1 VDTRSV
7 PEEYIEQAKASGR
20 GDPMRCRL
28 MRRAIPLLLP
38 VISSACHQ
46 PREMAP
52 QMPLAGID
60 GKYTFT
66 INTQRV
72 RMEGTF
78 LVAYAQVHLLT
89 PRRCLPIEG
98 LRSSPEMRAAWF
110 ECSGANQKRPE
121 PSLRLRFSEIDPLNQ
136 SRWYARMRVQDT
148 VTRCTKFNTSGDC
161 TEILRARGMKTVDL
175 NGSIT
180 VLRGFPAALDT
191 SRTTDPN
198 GTRPLRVRCDTS
210 ATGASCTKSRTGVQ
224 P

>member
-1 VDTRSV
+1 
-7 PEEYIEQAKASGR
+7 
-20 GDPMRCRL
+20 
-28 MRRAIPLLLP
+28 MRRVFPLLLALIP
-38 VISSACHQ
+38 ACHQ

-52 QMPLAGID
+52 QIPLAGID

-78 LVAYAQVHLLT
+78 LVAYSEVHLLT
-89 PRRCLPIEG
+89 PRNCVPIEG
-98 LRSSPEMRAAWF
+98 PKSSAEMRAAWF
-110 ECSGANQKRPE
+110 ECWGANQKRPE
-121 PSLRLRFSEIDPLNQ
+121 PSLRLRFSEIDPINH

-148 VTRCTKFNTSGDC
+148 VVRCTQYTGGDC
-161 TEILRARGMKTVDL
+161 TAILRARGMKTVDL

-191 SRTTDPN
+191 SRTRDPN
-198 GTRPLRVRCDTS
+198 DTRPLRARCDTS
-210 ATGASCTKSRTGVQ
+210 ATSAPCGKSPGGVK